1 MSNLPN
7 KKFSM
12 KSTLMIIKQSLER
25 LKEIHEKGI
34 IHRDMKPENLCI
46 GYKGKEKN
54 IYLIDFGLS
63 KIINNDKK
71 NLYLLNIKKE
81 KIVIGTV
88 RYISMNAHL
97 GNEQY
102 KKDDLE
108 SLAYMMI
115 YFIKGEL
122 PWQNLKAKSRKEK
135 YTKIYQKNANLMPH
149 NKKISKDSRGY
160 GLKQI
165 AKMTLGSGNID
176 LAVELP
182 KGEDLN
188 EWLAVNTIEFYNDI
202 NLLYG
207 MLVEFCTKESCPVMS
222 AGPKYEYLWA
232 DGSNV
237 KTPMKV
243 SAGEYIEFLMVW
255 VENQLNNENIFPSV
269 IGVPFPKNFLQII
282 KVIFKRLFRVYAHIY
297 YTHFPHIV
305 MLGCQYH
312 LNTCFKHFIFF
323 IERFNLVEA
332 KELAPLA
339 DLIQK
344 FKERR
349 NEQAGK

>member
-1 MSNLPN
+1 MENQS
-7 KKFSM
+7 KKS
-12 KSTLMIIKQSLER
+12 
-25 LKEIHEKGI
+25 
-34 IHRDMKPENLCI
+34 
-46 GYKGKEKN
+46 
-54 IYLIDFGLS
+54 
-63 KIINNDKK
+63 
-71 NLYLLNIKKE
+71 
-81 KIVIGTV
+81 
-88 RYISMNAHL
+88 
-97 GNEQY
+97 
-102 KKDDLE
+102 
-108 SLAYMMI
+108 
-115 YFIKGEL
+115 
-122 PWQNLKAKSRKEK
+122 
-135 YTKIYQKNANLMPH
+135 NLMPH

-323 IERFNLVEA
+323 IERFNLVEP

-349 NEQAGK
+349 NEQSGKA

>member
-1 MSNLPN
+1 MN
-7 KKFSM
+7 
-12 KSTLMIIKQSLER
+12 
-25 LKEIHEKGI
+25 
-34 IHRDMKPENLCI
+34 KPED
-46 GYKGKEKN
+46 KN
-54 IYLIDFGLS
+54 
-63 KIINNDKK
+63 
-71 NLYLLNIKKE
+71 
-81 KIVIGTV
+81 V
-88 RYISMNAHL
+88 
-97 GNEQY
+97 
-102 KKDDLE
+102 
-108 SLAYMMI
+108 
-115 YFIKGEL
+115 
-122 PWQNLKAKSRKEK
+122 
-135 YTKIYQKNANLMPH
+135 MPR
-149 NKKISKDSRGY
+149 NKKITKNSRGY

-165 AKMTLGSGNID
+165 AQMTLGSGNID

-207 MLVEFCTKESCPVMS
+207 MLIEFCTKKSCPVMS

-232 DGSNV
+232 DGTNV
-237 KTPMKV
+237 KAPLKV
-243 SAGEYIEFLMVW
+243 SASEYIEYLMTW
-255 VENQLNNENIFPSV
+255 VENQLNNESIFPSV

-282 KVIFKRLFRVYAHIY
+282 KIIFKRLFRVYAHIY

-323 IERFNLVEA
+323 IDRFNLVEP

-339 DLIQK
+339 ELIQK

-349 NEQAGK
+349 NEQTTKV